1 MIMDKDAAAKMIDE
15 MQERFP
21 GLTPE
26 LAAQTIL
33 VESLKACQSLM
44 DLTRLPIDP
53 LMLNQLRDRGLLDQ
67 AEWQRVMAMLDPS
80 IVAKP
85 ALDEPGE

>member
-1 MIMDKDAAAKMIDE
+1 MDKDAAAKMIDD

>member
-1 MIMDKDAAAKMIDE
+1 MIDD

-33 VESLKACQSLM
+33 VESLKACQSVM

>member
-1 MIMDKDAAAKMIDE
+1 

-33 VESLKACQSLM
+33 VESLKACQSVM

-67 AEWQRVMAMLDPS
+67 AEWVRLMAMLFPL
-80 IVAKP
+80 VAQS
-85 ALDEPGE
+85 ALDELGE

>member
-1 MIMDKDAAAKMIDE
+1 MDKDAAAKMIDE

-33 VESLKACQSLM
+33 VESLKACQSVM

-80 IVAKP
+80 VAQS

>member
-1 MIMDKDAAAKMIDE
+1 MIMDKDAAAKMIND

-33 VESLKACQSLM
+33 VESLHVSTFNKL
-44 DLTRLPIDP
+44 
-53 LMLNQLRDRGLLDQ
+53 
-67 AEWQRVMAMLDPS
+67 
-80 IVAKP
+80 
-85 ALDEPGE
+85 

>member
-33 VESLKACQSLM
+33 VESLKACQSVM

>member
-1 MIMDKDAAAKMIDE
+1 MDKDAAAKMIDD

-26 LAAQTIL
+26 LAAQTLL
-33 VESLKACQSLM
+33 VESRKACQTGM
-44 DLTRLPIDP
+44 ELTRLPIDP

>member
-1 MIMDKDAAAKMIDE
+1 MDKDAAAKMIDD

-26 LAAQTIL
+26 FAAQTIL
-33 VESLKACQSLM
+33 VESLKACQSVM

-80 IVAKP
+80 VAQS

>member
-1 MIMDKDAAAKMIDE
+1 MMIDKDAAAKMIDD

-33 VESLKACQSLM
+33 VESLKACQSVM

-80 IVAKP
+80 VAQS
-85 ALDEPGE
+85 ALDDPGE

>member
-1 MIMDKDAAAKMIDE
+1 MDKDAAAKMIDD

-33 VESLKACQSLM
+33 VESLKACQSVM

-80 IVAKP
+80 VAQP

>member
-33 VESLKACQSLM
+33 VESLKACQSVM

-53 LMLNQLRDRGLLDQ
+53 LVLNQLRDRGLLDQ

-80 IVAKP
+80 VAQS
-85 ALDEPGE
+85 ALDEPGK

>member
-1 MIMDKDAAAKMIDE
+1 MDKDAAAKMIDD

-33 VESLKACQSLM
+33 VESLKACQSVM

-53 LMLNQLRDRGLLDQ
+53 LMLNQLHDRGLLDQ

-80 IVAKP
+80 VAQS
-85 ALDEPGE
+85 ALDELGE